1 MTLFQIVQIL
11 KGIAASQPNIRT
23 TTDGSVYDAL
33 NNNPAIKYDVF
44 HISQTTHREDENYDF
59 YGFNLFYI
67 SRLEDSLEDNR
78 LQIQSIGKEVL
89 SNIIR
94 TLCENFAID
103 YPDITYF
110 PFTQRFNDL
119 CAGVYCSIQL
129 DVPKELWCADDYVAE
144 VVPGSGIKLQNI
156 GITITENGLR
166 VITPGPGYDGIGE
179 IRIETD
185 VPQSAAVLQDKEVEY
200 TANGSYT
207 IHPDAGYD
215 GISSVA
221 VDVDVPD
228 NYDEGYAD
236 GKEDGINEQ
245 KTKLSTTSVTENGT
259 YTRADGYSA
268 ITVNVPQGQGYEEG
282 YEDGEAAQKAKLTVT
297 SFTQNNTYTR
307 EDGWSAVTVNV
318 PSDYQDGYDDG
329 YEDGYAAGASACSGL
344 FITAITLNVDSA
356 ITDTATA
363 TTTYAPLTSITDIYY
378 TSSDPSIAEINPET
392 GVITAISDG
401 SVTICTNDRWSNL
414 KDCKTVAVAVTPTG
428 ITAITFTVP
437 SAITDS
443 ANTSVSFSPNDVPT
457 NIIYTSSDTSKATID
472 DNGVITVLEDGT
484 VTFCAIDTLTN
495 LADCKTVAV
504 TKSAPTPIPLKYT
517 ANTSDIAASG
527 ETRTIILDLTGFDPS
542 TVSVNIPGATTS
554 MTNNVVSIVFPKNTG
569 LPKTYKATVSATS
582 YEGYTASF
590 SLTYNQLCS
599 STALDG
605 ALMIKYKVTSTTEA
619 TQVVTT
625 SSIAKFASYAIYNGK
640 AYNINSQ
647 NIKFPKTGELWVY
660 YVLKDPTMCPGA
672 FNGYT
677 VPTPTAL
684 TPVTVLEARLPDTIT
699 GTGNY
704 CFYGQQE
711 LSSVTLGNSVKRLG
725 RYSFTHCPSLQRIN
739 IPLSYTGHTYM
750 DTVSGAMQV
759 FGGNTKNLNVYY
771 AGNTSDWVTK
781 IAFKGYASNP
791 LENGGKLYVNS
802 TGFSGSL
809 INNLTVPSNVT
820 SISDFAFEGCGS
832 ITSVTIHSGVT
843 SLGYACFHNCKLT
856 GVTDYSTTPQKLYG
870 YWKGQISSPD
880 RYYQFHCFLDDG
892 IYDNYPIYVPAASVN
907 AYKTATGWT
916 EYADRIKAKP

>member
-215 GISSVA
+215 GLSSVA

-228 NYDEGYAD
+228 NYDEGYDD

-245 KTKLSTTSVTENGT
+245 KAKLSTTSVTENGT
-259 YTRADGYSA
+259 YTRTDGYSAITVNVPQGQGYEEGYEDGEAAQKAKLVSTAVTENGTYSKEDGYSA

-356 ITDTATA
+356 ITDSATA
-363 TTTYAPLTSITDIYY
+363 TTTFAPLTSITDIYY
-378 TSSDPSIAEINPET
+378 TSSDPSIATIDPAT
-392 GVITAISDG
+392 GVITAVSNG

-414 KDCKTVAVAVTPTG
+414 KDCKTVAVSKSGPEPILIPYTADTSNVDATG
-428 ITAITFTVP
+428 ETRCVILDTTGLNTSTIGLVYTGATGLTYVVNNNQVCITFPNNTGLQRDFKVKITASTLNENTAYADITFHQNSPITTNWL
-437 SAITDS
+437 AITYISDCS
-443 ANTSVSFSPNDVPT
+443 GRTQFKNMHISNGMGSYDKVSDGTKIVNG
-457 NIIYTSSDTSKATID
+457 NITDWSSDTYYTGQTTLYFHLTGTSINAEEFKRVHIGEERVMAIMSVKFPSGLTTIGAD
-472 DNGVITVLEDGT
+472 AFNGQYHSSGT
-484 VTFCAIDTLTN
+484 VSSSGYCGLSSVTIPTTVTSIGDGAFAYCSALTN
-495 LADCKTVAV
+495 YNLSSLTGLTQINESVFNSTQMPNV
-504 TKSAPTPIPLKYT
+504 VIP
-517 ANTSDIAASG
+517 SSV
-527 ETRTIILDLTGFDPS
+527 RTI
-542 TVSVNIPGATTS
+542 
-554 MTNNVVSIVFPKNTG
+554 
-569 LPKTYKATVSATS
+569 KA
-582 YEGYTASF
+582 
-590 SLTYNQLCS
+590 
-599 STALDG
+599 
-605 ALMIKYKVTSTTEA
+605 
-619 TQVVTT
+619 
-625 SSIAKFASYAIYNGK
+625 
-640 AYNINSQ
+640 
-647 NIKFPKTGELWVY
+647 
-660 YVLKDPTMCPGA
+660 GA
-672 FNGYT
+672 FNGARTNSITIPASVTAIGDYGISIMT
-677 VPTPTAL
+677 GGTKTITFLGSTP
-684 TPVTVLEARLPDTIT
+684 PSFGCCNFARLT
-699 GTGNY
+699 
-704 CFYGQQE
+704 
-711 LSSVTLGNSVKRLG
+711 
-725 RYSFTHCPSLQRIN
+725 
-739 IPLSYTGHTYM
+739 
-750 DTVSGAMQV
+750 
-759 FGGNTKNLNVYY
+759 
-771 AGNTSDWVTK
+771 
-781 IAFKGYASNP
+781 
-791 LENGGKLYVNS
+791 
-802 TGFSGSL
+802 
-809 INNLTVPSNVT
+809 
-820 SISDFAFEGCGS
+820 
-832 ITSVTIHSGVT
+832 
-843 SLGYACFHNCKLT
+843 
-856 GVTDYSTTPQKLYG
+856 
-870 YWKGQISSPD
+870 
-880 RYYQFHCFLDDG
+880 
-892 IYDNYPIYVPAASVN
+892 DNYTIYVPANAIN
-907 AYKTATGWT
+907 AYKAVLP
-916 EYADRIKAKP
+916 EECAEHIQPIP